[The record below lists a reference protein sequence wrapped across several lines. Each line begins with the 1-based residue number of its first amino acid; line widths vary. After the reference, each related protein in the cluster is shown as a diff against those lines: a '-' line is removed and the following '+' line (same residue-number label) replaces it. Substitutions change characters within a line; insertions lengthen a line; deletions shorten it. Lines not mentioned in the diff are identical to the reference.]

1 MHSTITEN
9 MKTFKQFAIHI
20 YSRLLSKDAKIKFE
34 RVIFLIAFVGFFV
47 HIGLIALL
55 HWGIIPSDMGMKGLR
70 NPIDALYTPF
80 SIILFYE
87 VYCLIYYLPKSITI
101 YIGKQFEIITLITIR
116 SVFDEMAGLELSSDV
131 GAMLS
136 QPDFM
141 YSMAVILILY
151 ALIFVFYR
159 INQRNIRKENNSP
172 AVPANLTGKT
182 RNYLYAK
189 KLLAMCVGII
199 FIALALVGMAEWI
212 MENHSLVELVK
223 NSKPAT
229 KEFFSNF
236 FTILIL
242 NDVVVL
248 LFSFAITDEFPKVMR
263 NSGFVISTILIKL
276 SFGIY
281 GLGSHLLVVMSVVF
295 GTAILA
301 MYKLYDKIEIPED

>member
-1 MHSTITEN
+1 MD
-9 MKTFKQFAIHI
+9 TFKQFAIQV
-20 YSRLLSKDAKIKFE
+20 YNRLLSKEAKTKFE
-34 RVIFLIAFVGFFV
+34 RVIFVVAFAGFLVHLALIAM
-47 HIGLIALL
+47 LQ
-55 HWGIIPSDMGMKGLR
+55 WGIISTNLDMKGLN

-101 YIGKQFEIITLITIR
+101 YIGKQFEIITLITLR
-116 SVFDEMAGLELSSDV
+116 SVFDEMANLELSSDV
-131 GAMLS
+131 GQMLS

-141 YSMAVILILY
+141 YSMAAILILY

-172 AVPANLTGKT
+172 TLPANLTGKT
-182 RNYLYAK
+182 RNFLYAK
-189 KLLAMCVGII
+189 KLPAMCLGII
-199 FIALALVGMAEWI
+199 FIVLAVIGIVEWI
-212 MENHSLVELVK
+212 MENHTLVEFVK
-223 NSKPAT
+223 SSKPAT

-276 SFGIY
+276 SFNID
-281 GLGSHLLVVMSVVF
+281 GLGSHLLVIMSAVF
-295 GTAILA
+295 GTVILA
-301 MYKLYDKIEIPED
+301 MYKLYGKIEIPED